1 MKPEQEPNI
10 TDLERLEDELSKSK
24 DIVNLTDSVS
34 MYMKDIGL
42 VRLLTRD
49 EEINLFKRV
58 SEARNSA
65 DEKTIRSGILA
76 RNKLIEANLRLVV
89 SVAKKYVYHN
99 NSLMDLI
106 QEGNFG
112 LMKAVDRF
120 EVERGFKFSTYATWW
135 IRQAISR
142 SISNHSKTIRIPV
155 HVYDALAKV
164 RKSKRSHL
172 EKYGKEPDIETISK
186 LSGIPVSTLRLI
198 MLYMDETVSLDK
210 PIGEGNITL
219 NDSIKDTEN
228 PNPEENNEAIEL
240 EEYVN
245 EIIEVLDER
254 EKDIIKMRFGIECEE
269 KTLGEIGEILGITR
283 ERVRQIENKAIMK
296 MRIIITTQ

>member
-89 SVAKKYVYHN
+89 SVAKKYVYHS